1 MKKLIIL
8 SIATLSAITNIFAQ
22 GEVLDKI
29 IGVVDSK
36 IILQSEVEEQFR
48 LIEAQQGS
56 APPEARCII
65 ADQLFVKSLL
75 LAQAEKDSVLVGEE
89 EIDQQIKSRVDYIL
103 TMMNGDVEQ
112 FEKYYGM
119 SILEMKEKYRRDME
133 DQMLS
138 ERMQGMVVQGV
149 AITPSEIRDFFNRIP
164 TDSLP
169 YFGAE
174 VELAEIVIKPK
185 VNQGE
190 LQKAYDRI
198 VELRDRVVN
207 GGESFGKIAEAHSD
221 DKGSASQAGS
231 LGWVKR
237 GQMVPEFEA
246 ALFKLQN
253 KEISPIIKTEFGYHF
268 IQAVERRGNTVF
280 ARHILTKPEIT
291 FDDREQA
298 KATLDSVRQLIQAD
312 SMTFT
317 RAVKLFSENDE
328 TKNNAGIMVNPQAG
342 TAVYPVGD
350 LPTEVY
356 FAIDEMEVGDISEP
370 LEYYDAR
377 QELHYRLVTML
388 AYSEPHKASLEDD
401 YSKIQAAALDQ
412 KKATYMSD
420 WIDRKA
426 VKSYITISDEYKQCS
441 NMSKWFENA
450 MKARSN

>member
-8 SIATLSAITNIFAQ
+8 SLATLYTLTNISAQ

-29 IGVVDSK
+29 IGVVDNK
-36 IILQSEVEEQFR
+36 IVLQSEVEEQFR
-48 LIEAQQGS
+48 LLEAQQG
-56 APPEARCII
+56 AVPPEARCMI

-75 LAQAEKDSVLVGEE
+75 LAQAEKDSIIVGEE
-89 EIDQQIKSRVDYIL
+89 EIDQQINSRVDYIL

-112 FEKYYGM
+112 FEKYYGI

-133 DQMLS
+133 AQMTS
-138 ERMQGMVVQGV
+138 ERMQGMVVQEV
-149 AITPSEIRDFFNRIP
+149 TITPSEIRDFFNGIP
-164 TDSLP
+164 SDSLP

-185 VNQGE
+185 VNDEE

-198 VELRDRVVN
+198 VELRKRVVDD
-207 GGESFGKIAEAHSD
+207 GESFGKIAEAHSD

-246 ALFKLQN
+246 ALFKLKN

-291 FDDREQA
+291 FDDREKAQA
-298 KATLDSVRQLIQAD
+298 KLDSVRQFLVLD
-312 SMTFT
+312 SLSFT

-350 LPTEVY
+350 LPTEIY
-356 FAIDEMEVGDISEP
+356 FAIDEMKVGDISEP

-377 QELHYRLVTML
+377 QELHYRIVKML
-388 AYSEPHKASLEDD
+388 AYSEPHKANLEDD
-401 YSKIQAAALDQ
+401 YAKIQTAALDQ
-412 KKATYMSD
+412 KQAVYMSD
-420 WIDRKA
+420 WIDKKA
-426 VKSYITISDEYKQCS
+426 VKSYITISDDYKQCP

-450 MKARSN
+450 MKARGK